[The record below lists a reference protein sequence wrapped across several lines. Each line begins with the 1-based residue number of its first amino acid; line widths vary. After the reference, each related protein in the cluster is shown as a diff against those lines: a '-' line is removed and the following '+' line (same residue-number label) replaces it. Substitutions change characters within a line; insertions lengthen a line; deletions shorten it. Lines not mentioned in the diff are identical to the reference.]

1 MGLYLRTVAL
11 ALKDKPALHSFCIS
25 NEPRLGYI
33 AACDGVMEKWA
44 DYLTQTHGDVQI
56 LNARYGTSY
65 KSMSEVPVPAN
76 HDYAAPQFYD
86 WIIFNQQYLAEW
98 HKWMAD
104 IIHEVAPNVP
114 VHSKIMGLLALDHSA
129 AAWAVDPEMF
139 GQISEINGNDCATW
153 PGGSGWGISW
163 REMNVWYDLQRSLA
177 YKPVFNSENH
187 ISGDGSTYYMPPENF
202 RTALWQGAVHGQGA
216 TTIWVWERTFDR
228 GYPFYGNVM
237 HRPGCAEAVGLTCL
251 DLNTYSDE
259 VTALQKVKAPV
270 AILFSM
276 ASMIRNE
283 NHYETVK
290 KVYDA
295 LNFCGIKIDFIS
307 EKQLAAGKGKEYKAI
322 FIPEASHVPASVLQA
337 LRELPAGTR
346 VVLSGNNL
354 TMVPYGHEYSAKG
367 LDVVI
372 SSSIKLPALDDAEK
386 LWPVVLKELDM
397 LNALPEVSVVD
408 AKTGEPVWGV
418 EWLPVKLKGR
428 MVVNIVN
435 LTDKPVT
442 VKLTVKGKDT
452 AARNLLGLGKQ
463 EKVGLLKPITPVL
476 AEIAL

>member
-1 MGLYLRTVAL
+1 VFFCGYGHFGQVRKDVPLFPGYGVNIIQTEFGPNQVLPTESEIKLDGGLKDIADTLDNAAKNNIMVNVLLSPHYFPQWAYDKWPHIRKGGYFFCNDCPEGKYVMGLYLRTVAL

-202 RTALWQGAVHGQGA
+202 RTALWQGAIHGQGA
-216 TTIWVWERTFDR
+216 TTI
-228 GYPFYGNVM
+228 
-237 HRPGCAEAVGLTCL
+237 
-251 DLNTYSDE
+251 
-259 VTALQKVKAPV
+259 
-270 AILFSM
+270 
-276 ASMIRNE
+276 
-283 NHYETVK
+283 
-290 KVYDA
+290 
-295 LNFCGIKIDFIS
+295 
-307 EKQLAAGKGKEYKAI
+307 
-322 FIPEASHVPASVLQA
+322 
-337 LRELPAGTR
+337 
-346 VVLSGNNL
+346 
-354 TMVPYGHEYSAKG
+354 
-367 LDVVI
+367 
-372 SSSIKLPALDDAEK
+372 
-386 LWPVVLKELDM
+386 
-397 LNALPEVSVVD
+397 
-408 AKTGEPVWGV
+408 
-418 EWLPVKLKGR
+418 
-428 MVVNIVN
+428 
-435 LTDKPVT
+435 
-442 VKLTVKGKDT
+442 
-452 AARNLLGLGKQ
+452 
-463 EKVGLLKPITPVL
+463 
-476 AEIAL
+476 